1 MGLLGKILK
10 SMSTSEDFESANC
23 PGCGAVLGYQGYSI
37 KGSHTVRKYKCM
49 ACGKEIT
56 KETDM

>member
-1 MGLLGKILK
+1 
-10 SMSTSEDFESANC
+10 MSTSEDFESANC